1 MRISREYNMEKIIK
15 YHRHSMDT
23 IDTIMKSIV
32 NLRIH
37 IAPVGFEVD
46 RVVIPALDQK
56 ADKVWLIAHDN
67 VSEDMSVKYRTKVE
81 RELEKNGINVEIA
94 YANRLRLSPIIKAV
108 ADIIKKER
116 KNDIYVNVASGSKIH
131 SIGCMMACML
141 FDDRR
146 KIHPF
151 YAQAEKYPEYDGTL
165 QQTYGVAE
173 MHPLPTYR
181 IGTPKLELI
190 QAMRIIKEAGGRIQ
204 KKKMAE
210 EAEKNKIITVNARKQ
225 NFTQA
230 RFASLDKNI
239 VQPLVDTW
247 RFVEVEK
254 VGRNRWLKLTED
266 GNYAAEF
273 LL

>member
-1 MRISREYNMEKIIK
+1 
-15 YHRHSMDT
+15 MDT

-81 RELEKNGINVEIA
+81 RELEKNGIKVEIV

>member
-23 IDTIMKSIV
+23 IDTVMKSIV
-32 NLRIH
+32 NLRVH

-81 RELEKNGINVEIA
+81 RELEKNGIKVEIV

>member
-1 MRISREYNMEKIIK
+1 M
-15 YHRHSMDT
+15 HTVDT
-23 IDTIMKSIV
+23 MKEIV

-37 IAPVGFEVD
+37 IAPVGFELD
-46 RVVIPALDQK
+46 RIIIPAVKMK
-56 ADKVWLIAHDN
+56 ADKVWLVVHDN
-67 VSEDMSVKYRTKVE
+67 VTEDKSNKYRQKIE
-81 RELEKNGINVEIA
+81 KALEKKGIKTEIA
-94 YANRLRLSPIIKAV
+94 HANRLRLFPIIKAV
-108 ADIIKKER
+108 TEIIFKER
-116 KNDIYVNVASGSKIH
+116 KNDIYVNVATGSKVH
-131 SIGCMMACML
+131 AIGCMMACML
-141 FDDRR
+141 FDDRD

-151 YAQAEKYPEYDGTL
+151 YAQAEKYPEYEGSK

-173 MHPLPTYR
+173 IHSLPTYR
-181 IGTPKLELI
+181 IGTPKRELLE
-190 QAMRIIKEAGGRIQ
+190 AMKIIKDAGGRIQ

-210 EAEKNKIITVNARKQ
+210 EAEHRKIITVNARKQ

-247 RFVEVEK
+247 GFVEVEK
-254 VGRNRWLKLTED
+254 IGRNRWLRLTED

>member
-1 MRISREYNMEKIIK
+1 
-15 YHRHSMDT
+15 
-23 IDTIMKSIV
+23 MKNIV

-37 IAPVGFEVD
+37 IAPVGFEID
-46 RVVIPALDQK
+46 RIIIPATSQK

-67 VSEDMSVKYRTKVE
+67 VAEDKASKYRQKIE
-81 RELEKNGINVEIA
+81 KLLEKKGIKTEVA
-94 YANRLRLSPIIKAV
+94 FANRLRLFPIIKAV
-108 ADIIKKER
+108 TEIIFKER
-116 KNDIYVNVASGSKIH
+116 KNEIYVNVATGSKVH
-131 SIGCMMACML
+131 AIGCMMACML
-141 FDDRR
+141 FDDRE

-151 YAQAEKYPEYDGTL
+151 YAQAEQYPEYEGSL

-173 MHPLPTYR
+173 IHSLPTYR
-181 IGTPKLELI
+181 IGTPKRELLE
-190 QAMRIIKEAGGRIQ
+190 AMKIIKDAGGRIQ

-210 EAEKNKIITVNARKQ
+210 EAEHRKIITVNARKQ

-247 RFVEVEK
+247 GFVEVEK
-254 VGRNRWLKLTED
+254 IGRNRWLRLTND
-266 GNYAAEF
+266 GYYASEF

>member
-1 MRISREYNMEKIIK
+1 
-15 YHRHSMDT
+15 
-23 IDTIMKSIV
+23 MKSIV
-32 NLRIH
+32 NLRVH

-46 RVVIPALDQK
+46 RIVIPALDQK

-81 RELEKNGINVEIA
+81 KDLEKNGIKIEIA
-94 YANRLRLSPIIKAV
+94 YANRLRLSPIIKTV

-131 SIGCMMACML
+131 SIGSMMACML

-146 KIHPF
+146 NIHPF

-190 QAMRIIKEAGGRIQ
+190 KAMRIIKEAGGRIQ

-239 VQPLVDTW
+239 VQPLVDNW
-247 RFVEVEK
+247 GFVEVEK
-254 VGRNRWLKLTED
+254 IGRNRWLKLTDD